1 MQRVR
6 IGDLCS
12 YAKGLSI
19 PRDRTNPDKDVAY
32 LHYGDLYKKYDFRL
46 NLDEVWDDIIK
57 IDSNERYKPEQV
69 LYDGDIV
76 FTLTSESVDD
86 LGHSALIINKN
97 NLPLVSGMETTILHI
112 IDKNRC
118 LPSYLNYVFQ
128 SNWFRQVL
136 RQYVTGMKVYR
147 VHPRDLMNITLP
159 LPDLSRQGEICNL
172 LNPISD
178 CIDVNTKINDYLAQ
192 LCTNEIK
199 RLHNLCCDYTTVD
212 HYCTN
217 IFSGGTPSTSCE
229 EYWNG
234 TIPWLSSGETRSKF
248 IIDTEKK
255 ITIEG
260 VNNSST
266 KLAKCGDVVMAS
278 AGQGWTRGQ
287 TALLLSDMYVN
298 QSILV
303 MRPRNNCS
311 AFLLFTLLGK
321 YDEIRTWSDG
331 SSSRGSMS
339 GQLLREFP
347 IELVSEELL
356 SEFEKFCKPII
367 TMIEIK
373 MKEIR
378 SLSEMRGLLI
388 SRVSQEIDT
397 AK

>member
-1 MQRVR
+1 
-6 IGDLCS
+6 
-12 YAKGLSI
+12 
-19 PRDRTNPDKDVAY
+19 
-32 LHYGDLYKKYDFRL
+32 
-46 NLDEVWDDIIK
+46 
-57 IDSNERYKPEQV
+57 
-69 LYDGDIV
+69 
-76 FTLTSESVDD
+76 
-86 LGHSALIINKN
+86 
-97 NLPLVSGMETTILHI
+97 
-112 IDKNRC
+112 
-118 LPSYLNYVFQ
+118 
-128 SNWFRQVL
+128 
-136 RQYVTGMKVYR
+136 
-147 VHPRDLMNITLP
+147 
-159 LPDLSRQGEICNL
+159 
-172 LNPISD
+172 
-178 CIDVNTKINDYLAQ
+178 
-192 LCTNEIK
+192 
-199 RLHNLCCDYTTVD
+199 
-212 HYCTN
+212 
-217 IFSGGTPSTSCE
+217 
-229 EYWNG
+229 
-234 TIPWLSSGETRSKF
+234 
-248 IIDTEKK
+248 
-255 ITIEG
+255 
-260 VNNSST
+260 
-266 KLAKCGDVVMAS
+266 MAS